1 MNYRSSVWHLP
12 FILKVNG
19 SIVTPPS
26 INSTTFEMTFNTTTQ
41 WKQKF
46 TLVHTDEVTD
56 KQKVFSV
63 LFNHKVSEPAK
74 EEIKKAI
81 IATFV
86 QQHPGML
93 CLYSFLISYFKVVE
107 YFLHVHDETI
117 LVPQKFADSQPCFS
131 FLIYTFR
138 LWSCFF

>member
-1 MNYRSSVWHLP
+1 MELYSNHFEIWLFFNYRSSVWHLP

-26 INSTTFEMTFNTTTQ
+26 INSTTFETTFNTTSQ

-56 KQKVFSV
+56 KHKVFSV
-63 LFNHKVSEPAK
+63 IFNHKVSEQAK

-86 QQHPGML
+86 QQHPGMFS
-93 CLYSFLISYFKVVE
+93 YSLISNE
-107 YFLHVHDETI
+107 
-117 LVPQKFADSQPCFS
+117 
-131 FLIYTFR
+131 
-138 LWSCFF
+138 

>member
-1 MNYRSSVWHLP
+1 MTLIKFSLNLRIPCQSNSFYFPWKFRSSAWHLP

-19 SIVTPPS
+19 SLITPPS
-26 INSTTFEMTFNTTTQ
+26 INSTTFETTFNATSQ

-56 KQKVFSV
+56 GNKVFSV
-63 LFNHKVSEPAK
+63 HFNHKVSEPAK

-86 QQHPGML
+86 QQHPGMFY
-93 CLYSFLISYFKVVE
+93 CNSFVSVKLAF
-107 YFLHVHDETI
+107 
-117 LVPQKFADSQPCFS
+117 
-131 FLIYTFR
+131 
-138 LWSCFF
+138 